1 LLCGA
6 GIDCR
11 TRASIESGDV
21 VSRVKRQARDLAG
34 AMRFSLA
41 LRTSCIRSFLMH
53 QNLKRSGAT
62 FLRAMTI
69 HRLDRLTASAGSAE
83 KSMLVCM
90 CVCVCAGDLGE
101 VMIFVCIKS
110 GKLLLLRSYYAS
122 SIFNN

>member
-83 KSMLVCM
+83 KSMLVCV
-90 CVCVCAGDLGE
+90 CVCVCGRPGGSHDLC
-101 VMIFVCIKS
+101 VHQIWKAIITS
-110 GKLLLLRSYYAS
+110 LLLRVIY
-122 SIFNN
+122 I